1 MTNEDTTTKLLRD
14 VDAYIERLFVPA
26 DEALEAALRDSR
38 EAGLPPINVSATQG
52 RLLQL
57 LVEISGAESVLEIG
71 TLGGYSSIWFMRS
84 LMSPRRFLMTL
95 ELDPHHAEVA
105 RKNIKRAGISEE
117 EFEIMVGDAHDSL
130 DILVAEESGPFD
142 LIFIDA
148 DKESYPD
155 YLEQA
160 MKLSRPGTLILA
172 DNALRGVSVLDP
184 DGDSPRATREFNE
197 RIAHDERLSAIVLP
211 LIRDRVDGI
220 AIAKVL

>member
-1 MTNEDTTTKLLRD
+1 MTNEDTTMKLLRD
-14 VDAYIERLFVPA
+14 VDAYIQGLFVPA
-26 DEALEAALRDSR
+26 DDALEAALRDSL
-38 EAGLPPINVSATQG
+38 EAGLPTINVSPTQG

-57 LVEISGAESVLEIG
+57 LVEISGAERILEIG

-84 LMSPRRFLMTL
+84 LASPDRFLMTL

-105 RKNIKRAGISEE
+105 RKNIERAGISEE

-130 DILVAEESGPFD
+130 DILVGEESGPFD

-160 MKLSRPGTLILA
+160 IKLSRPGTLILA

-184 DGDSPRATREFNE
+184 DGDSPRATRAFNE

-211 LIRDRVDGI
+211 LIRERIDGI
-220 AIAKVL
+220 AIARVL

>member
-14 VDAYIERLFVPA
+14 VDTYIEGLFVPA
-26 DEALEAALRDSR
+26 DDALETALRDSR
-38 EAGLPPINVSATQG
+38 EAGLPPINVSPTQG

-57 LVEISGAESVLEIG
+57 LVEISGAERILEIG

-84 LMSPRRFLMTL
+84 LTSPRRFLMTL

-105 RKNIKRAGISEE
+105 RKNIERAGISEE
-117 EFEIMVGDAHDSL
+117 EFEIMVGGAHDSL
-130 DILVAEESGPFD
+130 DILIAEESGPFD

-160 MKLSRPGTLILA
+160 IKLSRLGTLILA
-172 DNALRGVSVLDP
+172 DNAIRGGGVLDP
-184 DGDSPRATREFNE
+184 EDSSSRAMRDFNQ
-197 RIAHDERLSAIVLP
+197 RISEDSRLSAFVLP
-211 LIRDRVDGI
+211 LMRERIDGL
-220 AIAKVL
+220 AIARVL